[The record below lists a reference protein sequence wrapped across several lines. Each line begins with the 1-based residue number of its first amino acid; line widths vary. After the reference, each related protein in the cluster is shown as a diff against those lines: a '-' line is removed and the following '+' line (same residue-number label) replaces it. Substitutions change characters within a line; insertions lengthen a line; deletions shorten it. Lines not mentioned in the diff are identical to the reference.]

1 MSQVV
6 PNQTSIPDTL
16 LNMVRPHITEKMN
29 SATAP
34 GKIILFGE
42 HAVVYGQP
50 AIAVPVDAVRARA
63 IVETT
68 DDEGIEMV
76 MLDLDESLWLHE
88 AEDSHPLS
96 RAVRNFFRQSP
107 ELALRDDGLRI
118 SLTSTIPMAGGMG
131 SGAALSS
138 ALFRVLARHYNM
150 RDLMTNEVVSQMS
163 YEIEKLYHGTPSG
176 VDNTVVTYNKP
187 VYFVRDLYKDDQET
201 YNMLLGDDGYQL
213 YMPGLDTFDVGAK
226 FSVLIADTGIPA
238 PTAESVADVRQAWLD
253 NRFEYEGLF
262 IRCGQIAN
270 EARYALIRGD
280 VEGLGALMNFNH
292 HVLQAMG
299 VSSTELDAFVT
310 VARGAG
316 ALGAK
321 MSGGGWGGNMI
332 ALVDDSVEG
341 AVREALEEVG
351 AKSIIKTVLE

>member
-1 MSQVV
+1 M
-6 PNQTSIPDTL
+6 NQDNVPDTVRD
-16 LNMVRPHITEKMN
+16 MVVRPHITEKMN

-50 AIAVPVDAVRARA
+50 AIAIPVDAVQARA
-63 IVETT
+63 IIETT
-68 DDEGIEMV
+68 DEEGIELV

-96 RAVRNFFRQSP
+96 CAVRNFFRQSP
-107 ELALRDDGLRI
+107 DLAMRDDGLRI

-131 SGAALSS
+131 SGAALSA
-138 ALFRVLARHYNM
+138 ALFRALARHYNIKE
-150 RDLMTNEVVSQMS
+150 LASNEAVSKMT
-163 YEIEKLYHGTPSG
+163 YEIEQLYHGTASG
-176 VDNTVVTYNKP
+176 VDNTVVSYNRP
-187 VYFVRDLYKDDQET
+187 VYFVRDLYYDDQHT
-201 YNMLLGDDGYQL
+201 YNLLLGDEGYQL
-213 YMPGLDTFDVGAK
+213 YMPGLDTFIPGGK
-226 FSVLIADTGIPA
+226 FTILIADTGIPA
-238 PTAESVADVRQAWLD
+238 PTGETVKDIRRRWLE
-253 NRFEYEGLF
+253 NRFEYEGFF

-270 EARYALIRGD
+270 EARFALMRGD
-280 VEGLGALMNFNH
+280 NEGLGALMNFNH

-321 MSGGGWGGNMI
+321 LSGGGRGGNMI
-332 ALVDDSVEG
+332 ALVNSEVEE
-341 AVREALEEVG
+341 AVHEALVSVG
-351 AKSIIKTVLE
+351 AKTVIKTVLE